1 MLTTV
6 MTKVNP
12 DMIVLARESRGLS
25 QRDLADRLGISPALL
40 CQLEQSNRSL
50 SDDLIEKL
58 EKELKYP
65 QRFFGQ
71 EGEAYLTS
79 TINFR
84 KRLKVP
90 RNLISSIEANIQV
103 YRLNIELLLEKVKV
117 PKPEIPHFD
126 LEKLGSVQEAAKK
139 LRKLWNVPA
148 GAIENMTA
156 LLESKGIITIA
167 FDFGTE
173 RVDSRV
179 VLTRN
184 GFPVI
189 VYNKSLLGDR
199 QRFTLAFELGH
210 FVLHSSLT
218 DFGDRDID
226 HEANLFAA
234 EFLMPAHDI
243 KNDFKDGLTIQKL
256 ADLKKKWKVSMMALV
271 YRAHDMEDIT
281 YNQRTYLITQFNE
294 MKIRRR
300 EPPELD
306 IKIEKPKLLRDLLTK
321 YRNALKVTVNEL
333 AELFYMTEE
342 EFMTRYTM

>member
-1 MLTTV
+1 

-12 DMIVLARESRGLS
+12 EMIVLARESRGLS
-25 QRDLADRLGISPALL
+25 QRELADRLGISPALL

-50 SDDLIEKL
+50 SDDMVEKL

-65 QRFFGQ
+65 QGFFGQ

-103 YRLNIELLLEKVKV
+103 YRLNIELLLEKIKV
-117 PKPEIPHFD
+117 QKQEIPHFD

-139 LRKLWNVPA
+139 LRKLWNVHA
-148 GAIENMTA
+148 GAIDNVTA

-179 VLTRN
+179 VLTRS

-189 VYNKSLLGDR
+189 IYNKSLLGDR

-210 FVLHSSLT
+210 LVLHSSLV

-234 EFLMPAHDI
+234 EFLMPANDI
-243 KNDFKDGLTIQKL
+243 RSDFKDGLTIQKL
-256 ADLKKKWKVSMMALV
+256 ADLKKKWKVSMQALLF
-271 YRAHDMEDIT
+271 RAHDLEDIT
-281 YNQRTYLITQFNE
+281 YNQRTYLLQQFNE

-306 IKIEKPKLLRDLLTK
+306 IKIEKPKLLRDMFTK